1 MGLTPPHL
9 SHAFLTPASDPPL
22 QVSDEV
28 FEQPLRQY
36 NYDLGSVADTG
47 RVCVWRGGGGAW
59 YTRLF
64 NEFIKDSHIFN
75 LPQSRVFYV

>member
-9 SHAFLTPASDPPL
+9 SHAFLTPASDPPPL

-47 RVCVWRGGGGAW
+47 RVCVCGGGEGVHG
-59 YTRLF
+59 TQGFLT
-64 NEFIKDSHIFN
+64 N
-75 LPQSRVFYV
+75 L

>member
-1 MGLTPPHL
+1 M
-9 SHAFLTPASDPPL
+9 
-22 QVSDEV
+22 SDEV

-47 RVCVWRGGGGAW
+47 RVCVCGGGGGGAW

-64 NEFIKDSHIFN
+64 NEFIKDSLIFN